1 MKRRLL
7 LVDNK
12 QIIKVFS
19 FLSPFLFQGRK
30 IVNRARSDAVV
41 CSAYSTDNRGLGE
54 RNLFW
59 RSPLPHK
66 FYVWISVSSLRIQ
79 PRQLVSGA
87 HIHILPIANRT
98 DLSRAMCCSFAGFNS
113 EMNYESFSKQYNY
126 KTISIALPSLGLF
139 EKCAARKGFSCAWRA
154 RRFPEKP
161 AALKAGSKRDISS
174 IWFQKA
180 AKHFMA
186 EGKTFFEVVYRY
198 RMFILRNRKR
208 LPLRWN
214 VAPSQM

>member
-1 MKRRLL
+1 M
-7 LVDNK
+7 
-12 QIIKVFS
+12 
-19 FLSPFLFQGRK
+19 
-30 IVNRARSDAVV
+30 NRACSDAVV
-41 CSAYSTDNRGLGE
+41 CSTYSTDNRGLGE

-126 KTISIALPSLGLF
+126 KTISIALPSLGLL
-139 EKCAARKGFSCAWRA
+139 CLRNAL
-154 RRFPEKP
+154 PEKDFP
-161 AALKAGSKRDISS
+161 AHGEHGD
-174 IWFQKA
+174 FQKNRQHWKREA
-180 AKHFMA
+180 RETYLPSDSRRQQSTLWLRGKHSL
-186 EGKTFFEVVYRY
+186 K
-198 RMFILRNRKR
+198 
-208 LPLRWN
+208 
-214 VAPSQM
+214 